1 MYHHGLVDY
10 VVTEDTDVT
19 VYGAPL
25 LRKISTKKQANVDA
39 ESQALSDRTESR
51 VEVKEESGKNGKG
64 MGAGKIM
71 NVVDPVKVREAL
83 GMSKEMFVDFA
94 LLCGTD
100 FTDRIPR

>member
-25 LRKISTKKQANVDA
+25 LRKISTKANVDA
-39 ESQALSDRTESR
+39 ESQALSDATEPR
-51 VEVKEESGKNGKG
+51 VDIQEEGGKNGKG

-83 GMSKEMFVDFA
+83 GMSQEMFVDFA